1 MTYYKKVITL
11 ITIALFNVMTVNS
24 QSKVGH
30 INTQKLISSMPEM
43 TIVQIELE
51 KLLKQYSNEYRNMEQ
66 TVESKR
72 EQYLKE
78 YDAQTIEENKSR
90 NDEIRSLLQ
99 NINNFKNG
107 IQFELSKK
115 EKELTT
121 PLIQLANEAIIK
133 VGKAQG
139 FDYVLD
145 STDGQ
150 GVILANG
157 KDLMSDVKIELGF

>member
-11 ITIALFNVMTVNS
+11 ITIALFNVITVNS

-121 PLIQLANEAIIK
+121 PLIQLANKAIIK